1 VTTYGM
7 TETGFVVK
15 PLSQIRADINAR
27 QLASPKIGAAQ
38 DVSDESPL
46 GQMNAAVAAE
56 ISEVWELG
64 ADVAASQDPE
74 AATGIPLDNL
84 CSLTGTVRQA
94 AAPSKLK
101 SCTVNLD
108 AGATL
113 PAGSIAAVDGRPD
126 ITFTSDAEVVNSGGV
141 AANFPV
147 DFTCTANGPVQVNA
161 GTLTEIVS
169 GVTGWNSVTNPSD
182 CVLGRNVDT
191 TPMLRQRR
199 VGQLALRGGSTVRA
213 LRADVLALDG
223 ILSCKVLNNKKDY
236 PSADGLPPHSFEVLI
251 DDGAVPAVDDD
262 LIAQT
267 IFDQAPAGIESF
279 GDTTGEALDEFGE
292 VQTERF
298 SRVERK
304 PVFIDY
310 ELEVNPNTFPG
321 DGIDQVNAAI
331 AAAGAAYDAGDTVVA
346 LFLRSQ
352 AFTIS
357 GVIDVPTFTLG
368 YAASPVGTTNLTTT
382 ARQRAT
388 FDTADFTGAVA

>member
-1 VTTYGM
+1 VTTYGV

-15 PLSQIRADINAR
+15 PLAQIRADINAR

-38 DVSDESPL
+38 DLSDESPL
-46 GQMNAAVAAE
+46 GQLNAAVAAE
-56 ISEVWELG
+56 LNEVWELG
-64 ADVAASQDPE
+64 ADVYASNDPE
-74 AATGIPLDNL
+74 AAVGIPLDNL
-84 CSLTGTVRQA
+84 CSLTGTVRQG

-108 AGATL
+108 AGAVL
-113 PAGSIAAVDGRPD
+113 PAGSLAAVDGRPD
-126 ITFTSDAEVVNSGGV
+126 ITFATDVEVTNSGGV
-141 AANFPV
+141 AANVTV
-147 DFTCTANGPVQVNA
+147 DFTCTANGPIQVNA

-182 CVLGRNVDT
+182 CVLGRNIDT
-191 TPMLRQRR
+191 TLELRQRR

-223 ILSCKVLNNKKDY
+223 ILSCRVLNNKKDY

-251 DDGAVPAVDDD
+251 DDGPVPSVDDD

-267 IFDQAPAGIESF
+267 IFDQEPAGIDSY
-279 GDTTGEALDEFGE
+279 GSTTGEALDEFGE

-304 PVFIDY
+304 SVFISY
-310 ELEVNPNTFPG
+310 TLEINASLFPG

-331 AAAGAAYDAGDTVVA
+331 AAAGAAYDSGDTVVA
-346 LFLRSQ
+346 LYLRSQ
-352 AFTIS
+352 AFTVS
-357 GVIDVPTFTLG
+357 GVVDVPTFTLD
-368 YAASPVGTTNLTTT
+368 YIPSPVGTTNLTTT

-388 FDTADFTGAVA
+388 FDTADFVGAVA